1 MNISIKRLNKAVHF
15 EATNDQGNTVQFDG
29 SPDIGGQ
36 GKGMTPMQMLL
47 TSVGACSVMDVVSIL
62 EKQREPIEDVQ
73 IKIHGD
79 RPTEGTPKPFKAIQI
94 HFILKSNAGKELNEN
109 KVGRAVELAVE
120 KYCSVAES
128 LDPNVAITHSFE
140 VEK

>member
-1 MNISIKRLNKAVHF
+1 MDISIKRINKAVHF
-15 EATNDQGNTVQFDG
+15 EATNEQGNTVQFDG
-29 SPDIGGQ
+29 SPDIGGE

-62 EKQREPIEDVQ
+62 AKQREPVEDVQ
-73 IKIHGD
+73 IKIRGI

-94 HFILKSNAGKELNEN
+94 HFILRGKLNEN
-109 KVGRAVELAVE
+109 KVGKAVALAIE

-128 LDPNVAITHSFE
+128 LDPGIEISHSFE
-140 VEK
+140 VS

>member
-1 MNISIKRLNKAVHF
+1 MDIHIKRLNKAVHF
-15 EATNDQGNTVQFDG
+15 EGVNEQGNTLQFDG
-29 SPDIGGQ
+29 SPDIGGE

-62 EKQREPIEDVQ
+62 DKQREPVEDVQ

-94 HFILKSNAGKELNEN
+94 HFILTGKLNEN
-109 KVGRAVELAVE
+109 KVARAVQLAVE

-128 LDPNVAITHSFE
+128 LDPKIEITHSFE
-140 VEK
+140 IV

>member
-1 MNISIKRLNKAVHF
+1 MDISIKRLNKAVHF
-15 EATNDQGNTVQFDG
+15 EATNEQGNTIQFDG
-29 SPDIGGQ
+29 SPDIGGE
-36 GKGMTPMQMLL
+36 GKGMTPMQVLL

-62 EKQREPIEDVQ
+62 EKQREPVEDVQ

-94 HFILKSNAGKELNEN
+94 HFILKGKLNEN
-109 KVGRAVELAVE
+109 KVARAVQLAVE

-128 LDPNVAITHSFE
+128 LDPTIEITHSFE
-140 VEK
+140 IV